1 MRCVSAWSK
10 RDKSKRA
17 ALKAVVMDRTL
28 PVEDRFNATLKLAQL
43 PRNGAAVRVRLRCA
57 ITGRSRGNYRKFKL
71 CRIALRELASVR
83 ADPRHGQGKLVRGH
97 AMSMSDPLGD
107 MLTRIRNAQRARH
120 RSAWRRR
127 RKLRANVLDVLKRE
141 GFIRGFAAEE
151 LRPGVAQL
159 RIELKYDEGEPVIK
173 EITRISK
180 PGRRV
185 YSKIKELPR
194 VYAGLGVSIL
204 STPRGVMSDA
214 EARAANVGGEVLC
227 RVF

>member
-1 MRCVSAWSK
+1 M
-10 RDKSKRA
+10 
-17 ALKAVVMDRTL
+17 AV
-28 PVEDRFNATLKLAQL
+28 
-43 PRNGAAVRVRLRCA
+43 
-57 ITGRSRGNYRKFKL
+57 
-71 CRIALRELASVR
+71 
-83 ADPRHGQGKLVRGH
+83 
-97 AMSMSDPLGD
+97 SDPLGD

-120 RSAWRRR
+120 STCMAPAS
-127 RKLRANVLDVLKRE
+127 KLRANVLDVLRRE
-141 GFIRGFAAEE
+141 GFIRGFEAHE

-159 RIELKYDEGEPVIK
+159 RIELKYNEGEPVIK
-173 EITRISK
+173 EIMRVSK

-194 VYAGLGVSIL
+194 VYAGLGISIL

>member
-1 MRCVSAWSK
+1 
-10 RDKSKRA
+10 
-17 ALKAVVMDRTL
+17 
-28 PVEDRFNATLKLAQL
+28 
-43 PRNGAAVRVRLRCA
+43 
-57 ITGRSRGNYRKFKL
+57 
-71 CRIALRELASVR
+71 
-83 ADPRHGQGKLVRGH
+83 
-97 AMSMSDPLGD
+97 MSMSDPLGD

-120 RSAWRRR
+120 SGCVAPAS
-127 RKLRANVLDVLKRE
+127 KMRANVLEALQRE
-141 GFIRGFAAEE
+141 GFIRGYTAEE

-159 RIELKYDEGEPVIK
+159 RIELKYSEGEPVIK
-173 EITRISK
+173 EITRVSK

-204 STPRGVMSDA
+204 STPRGILSDA

>member
-1 MRCVSAWSK
+1 MA
-10 RDKSKRA
+10 
-17 ALKAVVMDRTL
+17 
-28 PVEDRFNATLKLAQL
+28 
-43 PRNGAAVRVRLRCA
+43 
-57 ITGRSRGNYRKFKL
+57 
-71 CRIALRELASVR
+71 
-83 ADPRHGQGKLVRGH
+83 
-97 AMSMSDPLGD
+97 MSDPLGD

-120 RSAWRRR
+120 ASCVAPASQ
-127 RKLRANVLDVLKRE
+127 LRANVLEALRRE
-141 GFIRGFAAEE
+141 GYIRGYAAEQ

-159 RIELKYDEGEPVIK
+159 RIELKYNEGEPVIK
-173 EITRISK
+173 EITRVSK

-204 STPRGVMSDA
+204 STPRGVLSDA